1 MSKLLQGRLPF
12 APNGEAVDGN
22 TFNRTVRLLEISL
35 DAFDPDATPQFT
47 TTDRDELKFD
57 AGALSRN
64 PSVGRLQLYTG
75 NEWVNLSDP
84 VPFTVSK
91 LEAVGQV
98 GAVQVITNGSI
109 VVNISG

>member
-12 APNGEAVDGN
+12 VPNGDSVDGV

-47 TTDRDELKFD
+47 SVKRDELKFD
-57 AGALSRN
+57 EGSLIYN
-64 PSVGRLQLYTG
+64 LSVGKLQLYDG
-75 NEWVNLSDP
+75 DKWINLSDALP
-84 VPFTVSK
+84 YTTSK

-98 GAVQVITNGSI
+98 GAVQVVTNGST
-109 VVNISG
+109 VVNVHG